1 MAELTGQH
9 GTSEGRSSTP
19 LVSVI
24 IATLDES
31 GSVAPTIRAVFEY
44 VRPPVEVIIVDD
56 NSKDG
61 TRAVIEGLNDPRIRL
76 VHRERGKGLASAI
89 TRGIMESKGA
99 VVAWIDADMAAESR
113 LLAPLIAATETH
125 DLAIASRFV
134 MGGGDERHPFRVMC
148 SRLVN
153 GFATLV
159 LGYGIRDYDSCVA
172 AVRRSVFD
180 AVLPVAYG
188 YGDFFIEFVYGCC
201 RKGFR
206 VIEVPYTLLD
216 RQEGNSKSFPSLG
229 PFLWL
234 GVHYCVRVV
243 ATRFRRD

>member
-1 MAELTGQH
+1 MTTQGSQ
-9 GTSEGRSSTP
+9 SPVP
-19 LVSVI
+19 LVSVV
-24 IATLDES
+24 IATLNER
-31 GSVAPTIRAVFEY
+31 GSVAPTIRAVFEH
-44 VRPPVEVIIVDD
+44 VRAPVEIIVVDD

-61 TRAVIEGLNDPRIRL
+61 TRGIIEGLNDPRVRL

-89 TRGIMESKGA
+89 TRGIIESKGDI
-99 VVAWIDADMAAESR
+99 VAWIDADMAAESR
-113 LLAPLIAATETH
+113 LLKPLIAATDTH

-134 MGGGDERHPFRVMC
+134 AGGGDERHPFRVAC

-153 GFATLV
+153 GFANLV
-159 LGYGIRDYDSCVA
+159 LGYEIKDYDSCVA

-180 AVLPVAYG
+180 SVLPVAYG

-201 RKGFR
+201 RKGLKI
-206 VIEVPYTLLD
+206 VEVPYTLLD

-234 GVHYCVRVV
+234 GIQYCVRIL